1 LATYEFR
8 CQKCRKKFEV
18 ILSFADYDQKKGRTK
33 CPKCGSRRLSRQ
45 ISIFEVKTSKKT

>member
-8 CQKCRKKFEV
+8 CLKCGKKFEV
-18 ILSFADYDQKKGRTK
+18 ILSFAEYDHKKGRTK
-33 CPKCGSRRLSRQ
+33 CPKCGSRRVSRQ

>member
-18 ILSFADYDQKKGRTK
+18 ILSFADYDQKIGRTK
-33 CPKCGSRRLSRQ
+33 CPKCGSRKVSRQ